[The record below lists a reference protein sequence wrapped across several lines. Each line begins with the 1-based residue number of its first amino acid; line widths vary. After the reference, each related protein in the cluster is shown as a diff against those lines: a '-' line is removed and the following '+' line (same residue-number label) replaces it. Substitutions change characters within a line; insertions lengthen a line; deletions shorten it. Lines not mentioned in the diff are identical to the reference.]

1 MKNTFKNNLN
11 ENHGITLLKFSYNGI
26 EFQIRATEHSLE
38 RFKENNI
45 DVNIACGDIISL
57 GKERLYQ
64 YSERGDDVAII
75 DKDNN
80 FVIVITFEGYQ
91 VRLKT
96 LIPRANA
103 FIKEG
108 TKIFVLNDYKGGF

>member
-1 MKNTFKNNLN
+1 MKDTFKNNLN

-26 EFQIRATEHSLE
+26 EFSIRATEHSLE

-45 DVNIACGDIISL
+45 DVDIACGDIISL

-64 YSERGDDVAII
+64 YSECGDDVAII

-80 FVIVITFEGYQ
+80 FVIIITFEVYQ
-91 VRLKT
+91 IRLKT
-96 LIPRANA
+96 IIPRSNA
-103 FIKEG
+103 YIKSG
-108 TKIFVLNDYKGGF
+108 TRIYKLNERRI